1 MTIYESRL
9 QNVGSFSR
17 VSSDHNHCRFNRLEI
32 SPLLTNRL
40 DDEKNWIQSQ
50 IDMNGRRWE
59 NELGA
64 KSPLL
69 VVRSAPAPGME
80 IGDFIW
86 HFYISLW
93 SFHTLTLVLRRLT
106 NPKEYLRPQMELFS
120 ILKENLQFFLICTS
134 WGVPIMAYWHPHG
147 VPHIKVFVTNGG
159 PPSEVFVTDWPT
171 NWRTHQGRW

>member
-40 DDEKNWIQSQ
+40 DDEKNWIPSQ
-50 IDMNGRRWE
+50 IDMNGGRRESMRKWIGGE
-59 NELGA
+59 IPSLGCA
-64 KSPLL
+64 
-69 VVRSAPAPGME
+69 VCSAPRME

-120 ILKENLQFFLICTS
+120 ILKENLQLFSYLHLL
-134 WGVPIMAYWHPHG
+134 GGAD
-147 VPHIKVFVTNGG
+147 NGLLAPPWG
-159 PPSEVFVTDWPT
+159 PPYKSVCNEWGSPIWSICNGLT
-171 NWRTHQGRW
+171 N

>member
-69 VVRSAPAPGME
+69 VVRSASAPGME

-120 ILKENLQFFLICTS
+120 ILKENLQFFSYLHLL
-134 WGVPIMAYWHPHG
+134 GGAD
-147 VPHIKVFVTNGG
+147 NGLLAPPWG
-159 PPSEVFVTDWPT
+159 PPYKSVCNEWGSPIWSICNGLT
-171 NWRTHQGRW
+171 N